1 MRRTPAPV
9 SDPESGG
16 TRRDANLRDEAAPDQ
31 GELSAV
37 LAAAARGDESAWR
50 EVVARYARRVFALAR
65 SRVRS
70 PELAE
75 EVTQA
80 VFAKV
85 ATTLGSGGYTEV
97 GRFESWLF
105 RIAMNRVRDEARRAS
120 RHATPTDPAALAG
133 LGPATGVE
141 ASHNGAAID
150 ARAMATLR
158 GALGELPD
166 ADREVIELRHH
177 GQMSFKAM
185 ADLLGEPL
193 GTLLARHHRALR
205 KLRAIIEASA
215 SGVDASAF
223 GRPSESTNRGAN
235 R

>member
-1 MRRTPAPV
+1 
-9 SDPESGG
+9 
-16 TRRDANLRDEAAPDQ
+16 
-31 GELSAV
+31 
-37 LAAAARGDESAWR
+37 AARGDESAWR

-85 ATTLGSGGYTEV
+85 ATTLGSGGYAEV

-105 RIAMNRVRDEARRAS
+105 RIAMNRVRDEARRSS
-120 RHATPTDPAALAG
+120 RHATPTDPATLAG
-133 LGPATGVE
+133 LGPAAGVE
-141 ASHNGAAID
+141 ASQNGAGID
-150 ARAMATLR
+150 ARALGALR

-205 KLRAIIEASA
+205 KLRAIIEAST
-215 SGVDASAF
+215 SGVDADGF
-223 GRPSESTNRGAN
+223 GRSSESTSKGA
-235 R
+235 RP

>member
-1 MRRTPAPV
+1 MRRTPAPAF
-9 SDPESGG
+9 DPESGG
-16 TRRDANLRDEAAPDQ
+16 TGRDASLRDEAAPDQ

-50 EVVARYARRVFALAR
+50 EVVARYARRVFARAK

-105 RIAMNRVRDEARRAS
+105 RIAMNRVRDEARRSS
-120 RHATPTDPAALAG
+120 RHATPTDPTSLAG
-133 LGPATGVE
+133 LGPAIGVE
-141 ASHNGAAID
+141 PSQNGAAID
-150 ARAMATLR
+150 PRALGALR

-205 KLRAIIEASA
+205 KLRAIIEESA
-215 SGVDASAF
+215 AGDAAGTF
-223 GRPSESTNRGAN
+223 GLSSESTNKGA
-235 R
+235 RP